1 MANDQHISVL
11 LREASDALLPER
23 DGSADGYPR
32 VLVDATF
39 GRGGHSRE
47 LLRRM
52 PVEGRLVGIDR
63 DAAAA
68 ASAREITDSRF
79 TFIAAHFGDI
89 ASALAEIG
97 VEQVDGILLDI
108 GVSSPQ
114 LDDASRGFSFMRD
127 GPLDMRMDQ
136 SGGQSAADW
145 IATASISD
153 ITGVIRDYGEERF
166 ASRIAAAIVEAR
178 QRQPVERTVQLAQIV
193 EKAVSTRW
201 TGQHPATKTFQAIR
215 IHINQELEELRM
227 ALNAA
232 LPLLAPGGR
241 LAVISFHSLEDRIVK
256 LWMRE
261 QAGRTPEDPRLRHL
275 PKTTTASAQIKLV
288 GKDIAPSDEEVS
300 ANPRSRSARLRV
312 AEKLPVAA

>member
-1 MANDQHISVL
+1 MQPDAHISVL
-11 LREASDALLPER
+11 LREASEALLPER
-23 DGSADGYPR
+23 VGVFVDG
-32 VLVDATF
+32 TF

-52 PVEGRLVGIDR
+52 PADARLIAIDR

-68 ASAREITDSRF
+68 ASAREITDPRF
-79 TFIAAHFGDI
+79 TFVAAHFGDI
-89 ASALAEIG
+89 AQALASVG
-97 VEQVDGILLDI
+97 VGPNQVHGLLLDI

-136 SGGQSAADW
+136 SRGLSAAEW
-145 IATASISD
+145 IATAPLND
-153 ITGVIRDYGEERF
+153 IAEVIRDYGEERF
-166 ASRIAAAIVEAR
+166 AQRIATAIVEAR
-178 QRQPVERTVQLAQIV
+178 ERQPLERTVQLAQIV
-193 EKAVSTRW
+193 EKAVSARW

-227 ALNAA
+227 ALSAA
-232 LPLLAPGGR
+232 LPLLAPNGR
-241 LAVISFHSLEDRIVK
+241 LAVISFHSLEDRMVK

-275 PKTTTASAQIKLV
+275 PQVATRIALIKPIGRDV
-288 GKDIAPSDEEVS
+288 APSDAEVR

-312 AEKLPVAA
+312 AEKLAATA